1 MEYGFADPG
10 VVRNAILTVMAQR
23 PGHHD
28 ANTFLI
34 AFEGA
39 DAAWQVLLHV
49 VQEALQGLAVAS
61 AQAQQQQQQQ
71 GTQPPT
77 ASSLAAQQHEQVAFF
92 ASNLLY
98 SKVCKYWKAVR
109 APKSRC
115 CFGVKGRVM
124 GGNTWGL
131 D

>member
-1 MEYGFADPG
+1 MEHGFADPG
-10 VVRNAILTVMAQR
+10 VVRNAILTLMAQS

-28 ANTFLI
+28 ANAFLI

-49 VQEALQGLAVAS
+49 VQKALQGLAAAS
-61 AQAQQQQQQQ
+61 AQAQQQPQQ

-92 ASNLLY
+92 ASNLLH

-109 APKSRC
+109 
-115 CFGVKGRVM
+115 
-124 GGNTWGL
+124 
-131 D
+131 